1 VRVLWNQLKQVALVA
16 AIAALVML
24 TNLGGPRL
32 WDRDE
37 PRNAGAAREMLWRS
51 DWVVPTF
58 NGELRTHKPVLLYWC
73 IMASYLGLGVSEFAA
88 RLPSALC
95 AIGTCIC
102 VYRMGRRLFGPQA
115 AVWAGIAL
123 ATSLMFVVAGR
134 AATPD
139 SLLIFCTSLALM
151 IYVCGTFRPRFDTTP
166 VDSEPQ
172 LHSSPHAPREVSIT
186 RSVTPTRV
194 AGQYFPQH
202 WPTVVVM
209 YAAMGLG
216 GLAKGPVGLVLPTA
230 VIGMF
235 LLIVRLPR
243 WNSAEG
249 RNATEGVPYSAV
261 LRLIAPLEPLH
272 FLRTCWS
279 MRPLTA
285 LFAAS
290 AVAVPWYLAVGLAT
304 DGEFLRGFFLEHN
317 LGRATGVMEHHGGF
331 IFFYPVTILVGF
343 FPWSIFAI
351 PLAIDTVLQLRR
363 RDRFHAG
370 YLLAVCWIGVYVV
383 LFSLARTKLPSY
395 VTPCYPALALLAG
408 DYIDRWS
415 RQSAAVAGRWLVTA
429 FGCLALIGI
438 AVAIA
443 VPMVA
448 RRYLPGE
455 EWLGLLGL
463 VPLAGGVACMGLV
476 AARSYKPAAAALAAT
491 AVGFVTMLFAVGT
504 ERIDRHQASH
514 RLWEAVYAR
523 SADPQIASYKVL
535 EPSWVFYS
543 GRFIREFGAL
553 LDRPSRENV
562 AAYLAHSPDAFV
574 ITTEKKLAEVSHA
587 LSPNVGIIATAPY
600 FLKDGETL
608 VLLGTISHHDAR
620 FGSDPHR
627 FAGQPAALEP
637 AR

>member
-1 VRVLWNQLKQVALVA
+1 MLLNQTKQVALVA
-16 AIAALVML
+16 AVAALVML
-24 TNLGGPRL
+24 TNLGGARL

-37 PRNAGAAREMLWRS
+37 PRNAGCACEMLARR

-73 IMASYLGLGVSEFAA
+73 IMASYLGLGVNEFAA

-95 AIGTCIC
+95 AIGSCIC

-115 AVWAGIAL
+115 GVRAGIAL

-166 VDSEPQ
+166 LDAEPQ
-172 LHSSPHAPREVSIT
+172 PFL
-186 RSVTPTRV
+186 
-194 AGQYFPQH
+194 AGVYFPQH
-202 WPTVVVM
+202 WPTVAAM

-216 GLAKGPVGLVLPTA
+216 VLAKGPVGLVLPTA

-243 WNSAEG
+243 WNAKEG
-249 RNATEGVPYSAV
+249 IPYSQG
-261 LRLIAPLEPLH
+261 LRLLAPLEPLH
-272 FLRTCWS
+272 FFGTCWS
-279 MRPLTA
+279 MRPLA
-285 LFAAS
+285 AVFAVS
-290 AVAVPWYLAVGLAT
+290 AIAVPWYLAVGLAT
-304 DGEFLRGFFLEHN
+304 DAEFLRGFFLEHN

-331 IFFYPVTILVGF
+331 VFFYPVTILVGF
-343 FPWSIFAI
+343 FPWSIFTI

-415 RQSAAVAGRWLVTA
+415 RQSASVAGRWLIAA
-429 FGCLALIGI
+429 FACLALVGIG
-438 AVAIA
+438 VAIA
-443 VPMVA
+443 VPVVA
-448 RRYLPGE
+448 KRYLPGE

-463 VPLAGGVACMGLV
+463 VPLAGGVACIGLV
-476 AARSYKPAAAALAAT
+476 AARSYRPASAALAAT
-491 AVGFVTMLFAVGT
+491 VVGFVTLLFAIGT
-504 ERIDRHQASH
+504 ERIDQHQASH
-514 RLWEAVYAR
+514 RLWEAIYAR
-523 SADPQIASYKVL
+523 STDPQIAAYKVL
-535 EPSWVFYS
+535 EPSWVFYT
-543 GRFIREFGAL
+543 GRFIHEFRGSPG
-553 LDRPSRENV
+553 RGVVESV
-562 AAYLAHSPDAFV
+562 ASFLAKSPNAFV
-574 ITTEKKLAEVSHA
+574 VTTRDRLGE
-587 LSPNVGIIATAPY
+587 LSAVLPPDVGIIETTPY
-600 FLKDGETL
+600 FLKKGEQL
-608 VLLGTISHHDAR
+608 VVLGRVNAQSYRHGINSDQFSSH
-620 FGSDPHR
+620 S
-627 FAGQPAALEP
+627 AAIV
-637 AR
+637 R